1 MSTIGFAAVD
11 VVFSMVTDDQALQAV
26 TSGADGILAG
36 LKPGTV
42 YVDMSTVSPRASR
55 GVADQVRAR
64 GAEMLDAPVSG
75 SIPQAE
81 SRTLAIMVGGDEQ
94 AFRQPWSESTQPLPV
109 NGPSRS
115 AGLGPHVPLRPEPG
129 GPQRSMHC
137 RKTSRSPRRSAP
149 RTSFVLASGSGG
161 S

>member
-26 TSGADGILAG
+26 TSGAGGILAG
-36 LKPGTV
+36 LKPGTL

-55 GVADQVRAR
+55 GVADQVRER

-81 SRTLAIMVGGDEQ
+81 SGTLAIMVGGDEQ
-94 AFRQPWSESTQPLPV
+94 AFRQPSSESTQPLPV
-109 NGPSRS
+109 NGPSRF
-115 AGLGPHVPLRPEPG
+115 AGSGRTFRCDPNRPARSDRCTAARPVAPHG
-129 GPQRSMHC
+129 GLL
-137 RKTSRSPRRSAP
+137 